1 VRVDGL
7 IFPSRITDV
16 DNDEANN
23 VVYLAAVAAPWKEIA
38 GNFDMRFGKA
48 SVSPPV
54 ARALRARGF
63 GFITDGIDKLK
74 ETAGNVIDTVTE
86 GTENVVDKIT
96 EETGDIVDEITE
108 ETGEIVDDI
117 TEGTKNVVEDVTEG
131 AGEVIDSIQ
140 DGGENVVD
148 KIQEGG
154 ENVVEGIANIG
165 DTDISQSIT
174 IPVSLGKENEETL
187 LFEDLT
193 SYVLS
198 PYFSLGKYTNICSQ
212 ASTQTEGFLRK
223 LLH

>member
-1 VRVDGL
+1 
-7 IFPSRITDV
+7 
-16 DNDEANN
+16 
-23 VVYLAAVAAPWKEIA
+23 
-38 GNFDMRFGKA
+38 MRFGKA

-74 ETAGNVIDTVTE
+74 ETAGDVIDMVTE
-86 GTENVVDKIT
+86 GTENVVDTIT

-117 TEGTKNVVEDVTEG
+117 TEGTENIVDDVTQG
-131 AGEVIDSIQ
+131 AGEVIGNIQ

-165 DTDISQSIT
+165 DTDISESIT

-193 SYVLS
+193 TYVLR
-198 PYFSLGKYTNICSQ
+198 PNFSLATYTNMSPQTPTQ
-212 ASTQTEGFLRK
+212 AEGFLRK
-223 LLH
+223 LLRRRQI